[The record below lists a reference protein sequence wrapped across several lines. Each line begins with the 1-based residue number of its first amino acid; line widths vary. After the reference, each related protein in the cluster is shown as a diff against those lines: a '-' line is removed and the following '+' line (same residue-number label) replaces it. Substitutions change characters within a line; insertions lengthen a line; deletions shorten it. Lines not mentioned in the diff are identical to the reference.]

1 MIDEE
6 NVTVVPAQ
14 IVDVP
19 LIVMV
24 GVTVGVTVNDI
35 AFEVAGLF
43 AVQESEDVIIHVMVS
58 PLVGELNV

>member
-1 MIDEE
+1 VIDEE

>member
-6 NVTVVPAQ
+6 SVTVVPAQ

>member
-43 AVQESEDVIIHVMVS
+43 DVQESEDVIIHVMVS